1 MSNHSQIIVETQEL
15 TKVYESQTAVD
26 HVSFQVTEGEIFGL
40 LGPNGAGKTTILLML
55 LGLTEP
61 TSGQA
66 KVLGIDPTRD
76 SIKVKRY
83 IGYMPENMGF
93 YNDLNAIQT
102 LKFVAELNGIPR
114 EEASWRITNALT
126 VVGLEGEEKKRV
138 GAYSRGMRQRLGLAE
153 LLVKK
158 PKLAFLDEPTLGL
171 DPEATINMIELIEKL
186 TRQEGMTVI
195 LSSHYLEMVQKLCN
209 RIGIM
214 IKGKMVAIGSMDELA
229 TEKFGVG
236 DEEYTL
242 EDIYMRY
249 FREA

>member
-1 MSNHSQIIVETQEL
+1 MTSPLVVETKEL
-15 TKVYESQTAVD
+15 TKIYHGQVAVD
-26 HVSFQVTEGEIFGL
+26 KVSFTVTEGEIFGL
-40 LGPNGAGKTTILLML
+40 LGPNGAGKTTIILML

-61 TSGQA
+61 SGGEA
-66 KVLGIDPTRD
+66 RVFGIDPTRD
-76 SIKVKRY
+76 SIKVKGL

-102 LKFVAELNGIPR
+102 LRFVADLNNIPPK
-114 EEASWRITNALT
+114 EAEQRIENALRT
-126 VVGLEGEEKKRV
+126 VGLEGEEKKKV

-171 DPEATINMIELIEKL
+171 DPDATNNMIELIETLAK
-186 TRQEGMTVI
+186 QEGMTVI
-195 LSSHYLEMVQKLCN
+195 LSSHYLEMVQKLCH
-209 RIGIM
+209 RVGIM
-214 IKGKMVAIGSMDELA
+214 IKGKMVALGTLEELA
-229 TEKFGVG
+229 TEKFGMG

-242 EDIYMRY
+242 EDIYMKY